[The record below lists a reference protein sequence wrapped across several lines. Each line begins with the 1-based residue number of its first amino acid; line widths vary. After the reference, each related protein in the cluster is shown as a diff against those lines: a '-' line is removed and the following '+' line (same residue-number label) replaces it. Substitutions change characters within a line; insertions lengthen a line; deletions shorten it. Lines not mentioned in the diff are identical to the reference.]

1 MLGFRGD
8 LASRGSAVEEVGN
21 CYAAARQ
28 LSGSPQG
35 RTSTLPHNW
44 PAWSPATASLAWASI
59 GPARSCGSAA
69 RRGGPGNADPG
80 GRHQAADRGRAAGC
94 RTGRGRVVEQAHRQ
108 APVRVSTHGGSP
120 PHPRPSQARSPPPG
134 RLASRG
140 LRVSVIEPPHV
151 LRQAAGYDRAEGT
164 APAMPRRRGSAGAQF
179 WALPAAR
186 SRRRRGQAGIC
197 CGSGGQQP
205 GDRPRVGIQLL
216 RPAGRRH
223 IQPGHDAGEIQ
234 APPWSQGDR
243 HAGGLLP
250 HPGAHR
256 HGAATCR
263 GQEAVPR
270 SGWRLRA
277 SR

>member
-1 MLGFRGD
+1 MSTRAYAASACSPGARQAIGPRPYTEVRGHRFHEKILVGRPVGLLGFRGD

-134 RLASRG
+134 PARQPR
-140 LRVSVIEPPHV
+140 IEGF
-151 LRQAAGYDRAEGT
+151 RYRA
-164 APAMPRRRGSAGAQF
+164 
-179 WALPAAR
+179 AAR
-186 SRRRRGQAGIC
+186 S
-197 CGSGGQQP
+197 
-205 GDRPRVGIQLL
+205 
-216 RPAGRRH
+216 
-223 IQPGHDAGEIQ
+223 
-234 APPWSQGDR
+234 
-243 HAGGLLP
+243 
-250 HPGAHR
+250 
-256 HGAATCR
+256 
-263 GQEAVPR
+263 
-270 SGWRLRA
+270 
-277 SR
+277 